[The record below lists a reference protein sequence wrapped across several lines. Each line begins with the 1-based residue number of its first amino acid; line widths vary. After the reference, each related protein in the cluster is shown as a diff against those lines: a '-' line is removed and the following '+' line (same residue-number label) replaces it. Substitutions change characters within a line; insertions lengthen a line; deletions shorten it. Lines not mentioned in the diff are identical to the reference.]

1 MEIVVKFNNN
11 IFTKYQL
18 NITKFKT
25 LPGLALAAYTSNY
38 IPDNL
43 KSEIKMI
50 KGELEKEIRT
60 SYYGGNVDVFIN
72 YIENG
77 YYYDMNSQYPKAM
90 LEDMPVGDPNLSL
103 EKDLNKIFGF
113 IYGEITCP
121 EEDVLRV
128 PFVQYRTPVTDWV
141 SCPTSK
147 RGTFSR
153 LIFSEE
159 IKYAIKFGYSINI
172 EYCYIFE
179 RGKDLFKDFV
189 IDHFEI
195 KKNTSDPEL
204 KLIAKLILNSLYG
217 RMGMKDIENIIKIV
231 DIKEAENL
239 DKMSN
244 VSVFSKLSDEK
255 VLVKYSG
262 QLNENLRKLYSN
274 YSLGLEKNKTIMLNK
289 TELKNS
295 GLNKKV
301 SVPSAVHI
309 AAAITAY
316 ARILINDY
324 KNIPGNPCIMSDTD
338 SAVLPYPLPDH
349 LVGDNLGKMRLIYKV
364 NSGIFIKKKLYCI
377 LDENNNLIVKSS
389 GIDPSKLN
397 YKLFEQL
404 LLGNSVEVTGTSF
417 NVDWKTLNINVVDS
431 QITIQGLKG
440 EIKTIPNNQDVDFK
454 DHIKK
459 DSDILFSN
467 IISVFVN
474 NKENS

>member
-1 MEIVVKFNNN
+1 
-11 IFTKYQL
+11 
-18 NITKFKT
+18 
-25 LPGLALAAYTSNY
+25 
-38 IPDNL
+38 
-43 KSEIKMI
+43 
-50 KGELEKEIRT
+50 
-60 SYYGGNVDVFIN
+60 
-72 YIENG
+72 
-77 YYYDMNSQYPKAM
+77 
-90 LEDMPVGDPNLSL
+90 
-103 EKDLNKIFGF
+103 
-113 IYGEITCP
+113 
-121 EEDVLRV
+121 
-128 PFVQYRTPVTDWV
+128 
-141 SCPTSK
+141 
-147 RGTFSR
+147 
-153 LIFSEE
+153 
-159 IKYAIKFGYSINI
+159 
-172 EYCYIFE
+172 
-179 RGKDLFKDFV
+179 
-189 IDHFEI
+189 
-195 KKNTSDPEL
+195 
-204 KLIAKLILNSLYG
+204 
-217 RMGMKDIENIIKIV
+217 MGMKDIENIIKIV

-417 NVDWKTLNINVVDS
+417 NVD
-431 QITIQGLKG
+431 
-440 EIKTIPNNQDVDFK
+440 
-454 DHIKK
+454 
-459 DSDILFSN
+459 
-467 IISVFVN
+467 
-474 NKENS
+474 